1 MMAYSSEIIRSLVA
15 LCELIKKVFLTLKV
29 IDSSSWT
36 LYLRKLKCYDSGYRG
51 PLLMS
56 RKQARASPWK
66 RGVTAGPGH
75 VTSSGLL
82 FEVPAENSGAKC
94 HQHLSKTTH
103 ERDGKEVALSVSF
116 LIPENRN

>member
-1 MMAYSSEIIRSLVA
+1 MSENRTVATAVVWNFNMMAYSSEIIRSLVA

-29 IDSSSWT
+29 TDSSSWT

-66 RGVTAGPGH
+66 RGGKISPKSPKSETKKPKRSAKFF
-75 VTSSGLL
+75 LL
-82 FEVPAENSGAKC
+82 TVNK
-94 HQHLSKTTH
+94 
-103 ERDGKEVALSVSF
+103 
-116 LIPENRN
+116 